1 METVNPVSCAFASS
15 AKSNPVRL
23 WDAFNGSIRASYT
36 AVDSHG
42 QMPSAYGLQFSPLG
56 DILAAG
62 YEDGLRFFHTA
73 TPNSGDELHL
83 SGCRSRSR
91 REISGAHGQDLP
103 RGPYLT
109 VACQDTS
116 AQVWFAGNGAGTLAC
131 CDVRQHNAVFVL
143 SRPSFAK
150 GIHAVHS
157 FSLSSSSSSSSS
169 PLVVIGARHSDSI
182 TVMDMRNISQ
192 EVKLFSRSAQTPQ
205 KLQLSPVDNHRFVA
219 GDIEGNVYLYD
230 LRDMSSTL
238 IAGGGANVNARPIA
252 AVDFWAE
259 GSLLAVGEGCWR
271 PNAIESDNDSDDSD
285 GDESAVA
292 AESESYNVSRCVV
305 YHLPG

>member
-1 METVNPVSCAFASS
+1 
-15 AKSNPVRL
+15 
-23 WDAFNGSIRASYT
+23 
-36 AVDSHG
+36 
-42 QMPSAYGLQFSPLG
+42 
-56 DILAAG
+56 
-62 YEDGLRFFHTA
+62 
-73 TPNSGDELHL
+73 
-83 SGCRSRSR
+83 
-91 REISGAHGQDLP
+91 
-103 RGPYLT
+103 
-109 VACQDTS
+109 
-116 AQVWFAGNGAGTLAC
+116 
-131 CDVRQHNAVFVL
+131 
-143 SRPSFAK
+143 
-150 GIHAVHS
+150 
-157 FSLSSSSSSSSS
+157 
-169 PLVVIGARHSDSI
+169 
-182 TVMDMRNISQ
+182 MDMRNISQ

-219 GDIEGNVYLYD
+219 GDIEGNVYMYD

-271 PNAIESDNDSDDSD
+271 PNVIESDNDSDDSD